1 MRDDPEQLSEF
12 ISLDVPVLLNWG
24 AGSEFEVTWL
34 GGYGESAPDELFYVS
49 RGPDDAILGSEV
61 AGYFFAIARVAND
74 GYLDGRDDMA
84 SIAEAV
90 FNIGYGM
97 YISNNLLGSG
107 SARQQVLVSAW
118 MAASAL
124 KRRDAIQR
132 RDNEAE
138 KYWSEQ
144 PKLLDE
150 FFQQWSA
157 NWLEQWR
164 QR

>member
-1 MRDDPEQLSEF
+1 
-12 ISLDVPVLLNWG
+12 
-24 AGSEFEVTWL
+24 
-34 GGYGESAPDELFYVS
+34 
-49 RGPDDAILGSEV
+49 
-61 AGYFFAIARVAND
+61 
-74 GYLDGRDDMA
+74 MA